1 MDYQYE
7 RDTRTFK
14 LRQEGKEYI
23 LSLSLVGDFLR
34 LSGQENIGKD
44 LPDFNIQQ
52 NNAHKI
58 AQQIVLNYIQNHNMK
73 ITFRSIIK
81 ETKQHGTK
89 IFMKYSLTNS
99 NNVELGYH
107 HIYSV
112 DFQNNTLSN
121 YFDAFTNKNT
131 MEVVSYSV
139 GADNLYFSFVNGLNV
154 ENYVIDLSTN
164 NARRLETNR
173 KMLDVFA
180 F

>member
-1 MDYQYE
+1 
-7 RDTRTFK
+7 
-14 LRQEGKEYI
+14 
-23 LSLSLVGDFLR
+23 
-34 LSGQENIGKD
+34 
-44 LPDFNIQQ
+44 
-52 NNAHKI
+52 
-58 AQQIVLNYIQNHNMK
+58 
-73 ITFRSIIK
+73 
-81 ETKQHGTK
+81 
-89 IFMKYSLTNS
+89 MKYSLTNS

-154 ENYVIDLSTN
+154 ESYVIDLNTN
-164 NARRLETNR
+164 TSRKLETNR